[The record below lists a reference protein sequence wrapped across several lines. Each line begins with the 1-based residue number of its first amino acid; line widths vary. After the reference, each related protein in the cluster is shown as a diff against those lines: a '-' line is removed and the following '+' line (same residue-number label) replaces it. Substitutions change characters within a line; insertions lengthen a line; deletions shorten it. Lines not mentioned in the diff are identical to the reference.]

1 MAFNKTFILGMGVSA
16 DTDIKKGEPLLFYVG
31 ELLTADEGRN
41 REQKYTE
48 KDGSVM
54 YFFIHNGSN
63 WW

>member
-1 MAFNKTFILGMGVSA
+1 MSA

-48 KDGSVM
+48 QDGSVM